1 MPDFLLSILIGL
13 SLCYAAGRRIRPLP
27 LKIALIAVLTVLTLL
42 SCLDV
47 PAARY
52 PLITAG
58 MLLIAAACWNG
69 RKQPERVPALLL
81 FVVLFGLLPV
91 GDIPPLLPVGV
102 LLDVLD
108 PRLRRQDLVQHPDED
123 VLVVPVREHGLES
136 HVAPQVDERSELL
149 SLFIEIHSSNFK

>member
-13 SLCYAAGRRIRPLP
+13 SLCYVAGRRIRPLP

-58 MLLIAAACWNG
+58 MLLIAAA
-69 RKQPERVPALLL
+69 
-81 FVVLFGLLPV
+81 
-91 GDIPPLLPVGV
+91 
-102 LLDVLD
+102 
-108 PRLRRQDLVQHPDED
+108 
-123 VLVVPVREHGLES
+123 
-136 HVAPQVDERSELL
+136 
-149 SLFIEIHSSNFK
+149 

>member
-42 SCLDV
+42 SCLDI

-91 GDIPPLLPVGV
+91 IGLVRQWMPGTYPYRGEGWQEDIFYCVISLPAGLASVVSLIRILL
-102 LLDVLD
+102 
-108 PRLRRQDLVQHPDED
+108 EK
-123 VLVVPVREHGLES
+123 HGRNGQKE
-136 HVAPQVDERSELL
+136 VD
-149 SLFIEIHSSNFK
+149 